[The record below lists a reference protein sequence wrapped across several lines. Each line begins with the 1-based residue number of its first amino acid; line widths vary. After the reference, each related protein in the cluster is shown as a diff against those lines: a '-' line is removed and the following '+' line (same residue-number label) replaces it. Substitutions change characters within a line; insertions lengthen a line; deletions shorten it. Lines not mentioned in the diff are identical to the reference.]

1 VVVTVSVVDPL
12 PVTEVG
18 LKVHD
23 DERGRPVHF
32 VKFTVPV

>member
-18 LKVHD
+18 LNVHD
-23 DERGRPVHF
+23 EDRGRPVHF
-32 VKFTVPV
+32 VKFTVPL